1 MESQHD
7 KLQALLRQP
16 WKSICITG
24 FTEEEAKLYIAS
36 EGFKHK
42 FEQIKDISGT
52 NPLLLS
58 LLRKDDKIA
67 EYRARILMEEE
78 DFLHRNFNISR
89 KRKDGIKAFLEHEKA
104 EKLNKYIQYAN
115 KQLDVEQSSAD
126 MCRE

>member
-1 MESQHD
+1 MDCASIPNANVLLSISSGSHTYASSKLMESQHD

-78 DFLHRNFNISR
+78 DFYT
-89 KRKDGIKAFLEHEKA
+89 GILIFQENERMVLKHF
-104 EKLNKYIQYAN
+104 
-115 KQLDVEQSSAD
+115 
-126 MCRE
+126 